1 MDSLTHL
8 VAGALTPLAFP
19 RTPKRA
25 AVLGF
30 GIAVGELPDIDV
42 LFGIS
47 PEALLVLHR
56 GITHSLVW
64 QPVMVLI
71 AVIPFFIWMQARLP
85 RKTVPEGEAGVC
97 IRPGMQNSPDFL
109 SMYLM
114 ALFAVY
120 THIYLDCMTTFG
132 TQILLPF
139 SSARIGLPAM
149 FIVDLLLTVPA
160 LILLVCAWRRKADI
174 CFAAAGAG
182 LPPELRAAE
191 VGGFAFISDKSRRL
205 ARLGLAWILL
215 YPLVALEINHATVAL
230 LENTGSEGKITLLTE
245 PFSPLLWKYVVDDGD
260 SYAMSTLNL
269 LNPGKVRLTERF
281 SKPDADVYA
290 RLKEQLPLF
299 GQFEQFCSFM
309 VQEERP
315 VSSHVS
321 VKNRE
326 NIKEYLFVDI
336 RYLMSPDSP
345 ARWFGRTDP
354 NFVLEARVNADGTL
368 LAYRFLQRGKDAGSK
383 GWTEM

>member
-19 RTPKRA
+19 NTPKRA

-71 AVIPFFIWMQARLP
+71 AVIPFFIWMQGKAPRRLAAERDTEICP
-85 RKTVPEGEAGVC
+85 
-97 IRPGMQNSPDFL
+97 RPGAQNSPGFL
-109 SMYLM
+109 TMYFM
-114 ALFAVY
+114 ALFAVF

-139 SSARIGLPAM
+139 SPARVGLPAM
-149 FIVDLLLTVPA
+149 FIVDLLLTIPA
-160 LILLVCAWRRKADI
+160 LILLVRAWRQKADI
-174 CFAAAGAG
+174 CLVPAGAG
-182 LPPELRAAE
+182 LPPAKGSAD
-191 VGGFAFISDKSRRL
+191 GFAFVSGKSRHF
-205 ARLGLAWILL
+205 ARIGLAWILL
-215 YPLVALEINHATVAL
+215 YPLAALGINYTATAY
-230 LENTGSEGKITLLTE
+230 LEKNDQGGKRTLLTE
-245 PFSPLLWKYVVDDGD
+245 PFSPLLWKSLVDEGD
-260 SYAMSTLNL
+260 SYSMSTLNL
-269 LNPGKVRLTERF
+269 LNPGKDCATERF
-281 SKPDADVYA
+281 SKPDAGLYA

-309 VQEERP
+309 VQMERSP
-315 VSSHVS
+315 SPYARAGHGEKV
-321 VKNRE
+321 
-326 NIKEYLFVDI
+326 KEYAFVDM

-345 ARWFGRTDP
+345 ALWIGRTDP
-354 NFVLEARVNADGTL
+354 NFVLEARVNEDGSL
-368 LAYRFLQRGKDAGSK
+368 LAYRFLQRGKDADSK
-383 GWTEM
+383 AWTEM